1 MWKLYDDQNPVRTYM
16 SWKEIMENIIEQG
29 TLPTVLVY
37 EKMNNQNKENSAFDI
52 LSATEISQLEQK
64 AQELQKIIDQYDL
77 AEAKAKLQDE
87 KKAEKQIEK

>member
-1 MWKLYDDQNPVRTYM
+1 MTYIKKRDYLDSESLPMWKLYDDQNPVRIYM

-52 LSATEISQLEQK
+52 LSASEIS
-64 AQELQKIIDQYDL
+64 
-77 AEAKAKLQDE
+77 
-87 KKAEKQIEK
+87 